1 MYMHAFTTYGQ
12 FEMEMTSRSSM
23 MLKPF
28 YPTPHP
34 LAGEMVPL
42 TLFDRATFDIFIP
55 IILAYPAPAPS
66 NEALKEGLRRAV
78 ALYPHLAG
86 RLAVDHRGR
95 RCLHINDEGVLVVEA
110 AVPVDLSSVLANGS
124 VVANSEG
131 LYPPRPLPE
140 EHFDVALLQIKLN
153 RYKCGGLAIGLS
165 SHHHAADGHSMST
178 FLTTWATAVRQGFDF
193 TAPSAFLNRGI
204 TAVPRSVPAPVFD
217 HRCTEFKG
225 EDPAAPLFKFK
236 NITVHFT
243 AEFIAELN
251 ALVGAR
257 CSTFQCLLAHLWK
270 RTTAARGLAPEEFTQ
285 VRVAVNCRGRADPPM
300 PMDFF
305 GNMVLWAFP
314 RLQVRDV
321 LGWSYGGV
329 VGAIRD
335 AVARINGEYIRSF
348 VDFGAVADAHGEEL
362 TGTAGMM
369 SCPNMEVDS
378 WLGFSFHQVDFGG
391 GPPAAFQPP
400 DLPVEGLMVFVP
412 SCVAKGG
419 VDVYMTVAHDHVTAF
434 QLTCHSLD

>member
-1 MYMHAFTTYGQ
+1 
-12 FEMEMTSRSSM
+12 MEMTSQRST

-28 YPTPHP
+28 YSTPHP

-42 TLFDRATFDIFIP
+42 TLFDRAAFDIFVP
-55 IILAYPAPAPS
+55 IIFAYRAPAPS

-78 ALYPHLAG
+78 AMYPHLAG

-95 RCLHINDEGVLVVEA
+95 HCLHINDDGVLVVEA
-110 AVPVDLSSVLANGS
+110 AVPVDLSNVFANGG
-124 VVANSEG
+124 VITNTED
-131 LYPPRPLPE
+131 LYPPRPLPG
-140 EHFDVALLQIKLN
+140 EHFEVALLQIKLN
-153 RYKCGGLAIGLS
+153 RYKCGGLAIGVCC
-165 SHHHAADGHSMST
+165 HHHAADGLSMST
-178 FLTTWATAVRQGFDF
+178 FFTTWASAVRQGRDF
-193 TAPSAFLNRGI
+193 TAPSTFLDRGI
-204 TAVPRSVPAPVFD
+204 TAVPRSVPTPVFD
-217 HRCTEFKG
+217 HRSTEFKG
-225 EDPAAPLFKFK
+225 EDPDAPLCKFK
-236 NITVHFT
+236 NITVRFT
-243 AEFIAELN
+243 AEFIAELK
-251 ALVGAR
+251 ARVGAR

-314 RLQVRDV
+314 RLQVQDV
-321 LGWSYGGV
+321 LSWSYGGV
-329 VGAIRD
+329 VGAIRG
-335 AVARINGEYIRSF
+335 AVARIDGEYIRSF

-362 TGTAGMM
+362 TATAGTMC
-369 SCPNMEVDS
+369 CPNMEVDS

-400 DLPVEGLMVFVP
+400 DLPVEGLMIFMP

-419 VDVYMTVAHDHVTAF
+419 VDVYMTVADDHVKAF
-434 QLTCHSLD
+434 QQTCHSLD